1 MELVENINKLI
12 EETIDSFKKD
22 KKNDINSFKNIFKL
36 YFDTTS
42 KTSEEMV
49 IAIYN
54 LTINDLVIGKTHYT
68 KKSGLTMEDFRKNE
82 MYLRVA
88 SEERATNKNKIDSL
102 LQLIAQKDNINNIPK
117 RLTNINCFSAY
128 LDRLVTERIKKYNFN
143 LDNRESDVKH
153 QIFLSKLI
161 MEEINN
167 MFDEIKINGYH
178 YVGEKRSFDPQIKG
192 LEIAK

>member
-22 KKNDINSFKNIFKL
+22 KKNNINSFKNIFTL
-36 YFDTTS
+36 YFNTTS

-88 SEERATNKNKIDSL
+88 SEDRATNKNKIDS
-102 LQLIAQKDNINNIPK
+102 
-117 RLTNINCFSAY
+117 
-128 LDRLVTERIKKYNFN
+128 
-143 LDNRESDVKH
+143 
-153 QIFLSKLI
+153 
-161 MEEINN
+161 
-167 MFDEIKINGYH
+167 
-178 YVGEKRSFDPQIKG
+178 
-192 LEIAK
+192 